1 MNKYIKTSSPGYVID
16 ESTKAVINIDNSGYQ
31 KILEQRKKEK
41 EMRQLNERIDRLET
55 DISDIKDMLIKALSG
70 R

>member
-1 MNKYIKTSSPGYVID
+1 MEQYIQTTSPGYVID

-31 KILEQRKKEK
+31 KILEQRKKNK
-41 EMRQLNERIDRLET
+41 EMSQLNNRVEKLEN
-55 DISDIKDMLIKALSG
+55 DISEIKELLIKALNG

>member
-1 MNKYIKTSSPGYVID
+1 MSKYIKTSSPGYVID

-41 EMRQLNERIDRLET
+41 EMRQLNERINKLET